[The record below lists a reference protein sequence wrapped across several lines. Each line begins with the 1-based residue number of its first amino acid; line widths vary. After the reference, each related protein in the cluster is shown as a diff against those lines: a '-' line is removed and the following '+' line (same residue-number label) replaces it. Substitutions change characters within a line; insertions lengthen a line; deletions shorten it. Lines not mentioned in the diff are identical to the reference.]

1 MSELVKIGQKI
12 ADEYRESPRP
22 ENGSPGQSG
31 DFVSE
36 LINSNFSFTS

>member
-12 ADEYRESPRP
+12 ADEYRESSRP
-22 ENGSPGQSG
+22 ENGSSTPSPGQSG

-36 LINSNFSFTS
+36 LI